1 MNVSVDRNAIDE
13 IHVYANGDG
22 KYTVEILA
30 STKDENEAY
39 QAKTFTLPPA
49 CLNVSVSVS
58 IDSKPSWIIHLET

>member
-30 STKDENEAY
+30 STKDENEVY

-49 CLNVSVSVS
+49 RLDVSASVS
-58 IDSKPSWIIHLET
+58 IDCKPSWTIHLET